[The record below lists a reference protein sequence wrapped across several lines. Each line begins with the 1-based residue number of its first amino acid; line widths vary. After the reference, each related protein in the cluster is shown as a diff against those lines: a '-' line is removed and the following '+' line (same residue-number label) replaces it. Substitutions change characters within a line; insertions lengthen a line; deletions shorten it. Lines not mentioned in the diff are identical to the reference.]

1 MHYTSKSYY
10 LVRND
15 VVVPLVDAAHAA
27 GPLHAGRVQD
37 HVPPCHLVPTPLMYL
52 ILGIVALFV
61 RVASSVLNTDRV
73 INKIRKYKCM
83 VLVFKEKSIPP

>member
-37 HVPPCHLVPTPLMYL
+37 HVPPCHLVPAPLMYL

-61 RVASSVLNTDRV
+61 RIASSVLDV
-73 INKIRKYKCM
+73 
-83 VLVFKEKSIPP
+83 